1 MPRPLPRPLPRP
13 TVLAL
18 VLWALAAFAAAGSA
32 AAGVVTVF
40 AAASLKTALD
50 EVAAA
55 FTRASGNRVRLVYG
69 GSSAL
74 ARQLQYGA
82 PANLFLSANAAWMDA
97 VEADGLVAEGTRS
110 DLLTNRLVL
119 IARAD
124 SGADEMALTVGLDL
138 AGRLGDGGRLAVALI
153 DAVPAGIYARAAL
166 QSLGAWEGVAD
177 RLAQA
182 GSVTGALR
190 LVVSGAA
197 PLGIVYATDAAASPD
212 VRVLGVFPEDSHPP
226 IRYPVAVLA
235 DGDGAQ
241 ARALIDFL
249 KGPQAAD
256 IFRARGFGLVEDP
269 S

>member
-1 MPRPLPRPLPRP
+1 MPRPLPRRMIP
-13 TVLAL
+13 VLAL
-18 VLWALAAFAAAGSA
+18 WAFGVLAAAGSA
-32 AAGVVTVF
+32 VAGTVTVF

-50 EVAAA
+50 EIAAA
-55 FTRASGNRVRLVYG
+55 FTDESGNRVRLVYG

-74 ARQLQYGA
+74 ARQLQHGA

-97 VEADGLVAEGTRS
+97 VAADGLLAEGTRS

-119 IARAD
+119 IAGAGEEGGALALEA
-124 SGADEMALTVGLDL
+124 GADLSA
-138 AGRLGDGGRLAVALI
+138 RLEGGRLAVALV

-166 QSLGAWEGVAD
+166 QSLGLWDALAD

-182 GSVTGALR
+182 GSVSGALR
-190 LVVSGAA
+190 LVASGAA
-197 PLGIVYATDAAASPD
+197 PLGIVYATDAAASAD

-241 ARALIDFL
+241 ARAFLDFL
-249 KGPQAAD
+249 KGPRAAD
-256 IFRARGFGLVEDP
+256 IFRARGFGLVGDP